1 MTLTLRE
8 RIMSLLQSSSSS
20 SSSSSSNRGK
30 KNIVLGLDYIQYEK
44 LVRIP
49 TQDIFV
55 LFDTRYT
62 EFAEFFLD
70 QGRMR
75 KRGDETVTPAQVLK
89 GIRLYHVRLRERLD
103 AIYYFRSQHEK
114 LRGVV
119 AEVLTG
125 GGAGGGGGKTIG
137 TTSLLGSDG
146 EDYSTWALKEVDD
159 APVSLFAS
167 LDVLDLSTRGEAMF
181 TNALEGYDRKV
192 DAIEEHLA
200 RLLRDK
206 LSSCQVSDCLFILLT
221 HIRSSPSSNNLHF
234 VLYITFPSNHLLG
247 CRGHVP
253 CIRTFQPTA
262 ITIPCAYSREGVPA
276 PANQYSRFGRA
287 EAPIEVYAQV

>member
-1 MTLTLRE
+1 
-8 RIMSLLQSSSSS
+8 
-20 SSSSSSNRGK
+20 
-30 KNIVLGLDYIQYEK
+30 
-44 LVRIP
+44 
-49 TQDIFV
+49 
-55 LFDTRYT
+55 
-62 EFAEFFLD
+62 
-70 QGRMR
+70 MR

-103 AIYYFRSQHEK
+103 AIYYFRTQHEK

-125 GGAGGGGGKTIG
+125 GGGGGGGGETIG
-137 TTSLLGSDG
+137 TSSLLGSDG

-206 LSSCQVSDCLFILLT
+206 LSSCQVSDCLFIFLT

-234 VLYITFPSNHLLG
+234 FLYITFPSNHLLG